1 VDGLGFYYMPNSVA
15 VRPRAVAKTT
25 MVWVVEGEMN
35 ALHVKAE
42 MERLVPT
49 KMTRVVEEIEDNK
62 FKTVFPSKGEMQQ
75 MIEWG
80 LVQIKDRKAMLIIE
94 ELGGGSN
101 VKQVMRKVWVQMTK
115 LPNEL
120 RDFLTILAIGTIL
133 GATMDTD
140 MTFTRHYNRPRMQ
153 VLVLDPALIPTSV
166 DVVIGD
172 NVIEL
177 HFKVEPE
184 DMLETPKPLKMDE
197 NSDDIDGK
205 DDENGDEKCDLMQE
219 DTEHNSKG
227 KNADQW
233 FTTKPMDQQG
243 VTIISPTDIRHLIV
257 RMRWKITYI
266 LKAMWMGRWMKW
278 VLRFSLM
285 MSCQMHMRMMLLFVI
300 QQARGRWCRGSWLQY
315 QKLILHR
322 ARARGG
328 LILLR
333 STPWTRP
340 SR

>member
-1 VDGLGFYYMPNSVA
+1 
-15 VRPRAVAKTT
+15 
-25 MVWVVEGEMN
+25 VVEGEMN

-62 FKTVFPSKGEMQQ
+62 FKTVYPSKGEMQQ

-153 VLVLDPALIPTSV
+153 VLVLDLALIPTSF

-172 NVIEL
+172 NVFEL
-177 HFKVEPE
+177 HFKVELE
-184 DMLETPKPLKMDE
+184 DMRENPKLLKMDE
-197 NSDDIDGK
+197 NGDDID
-205 DDENGDEKCDLMQE
+205 
-219 DTEHNSKG
+219 G

-233 FTTKPMDQQG
+233 FVTKPMDQQG
-243 VTIISPTDIRHLIV
+243 VTIISPTDIKHLIV

-266 LKAMWMGRWMKW
+266 LKAMWMGQWMKW
-278 VLRFSLM
+278 VLKFSLM
-285 MSCQMHMRMMLLFVI
+285 ISCQMHMRMMLLFVI
-300 QQARGRWCRGSWLQY
+300 QQA
-315 QKLILHR
+315 
-322 ARARGG
+322 
-328 LILLR
+328 
-333 STPWTRP
+333 
-340 SR
+340 